1 MADSAPASAAA
12 EATRVAVVTGGSS
25 GIGQAVA
32 VALAGRRYSV
42 AIVGRTRS
50 RLDQT
55 LGLLTQASSPSVPHL
70 ALALDVTDEDDMTAM
85 AARTVEALGRIDVLV
100 ASAGLGKRS
109 DSERLMPHPT
119 ARRGR

>member
-55 LGLLTQASSPSVPHL
+55 LGLLA
-70 ALALDVTDEDDMTAM
+70 
-85 AARTVEALGRIDVLV
+85 
-100 ASAGLGKRS
+100 
-109 DSERLMPHPT
+109 
-119 ARRGR
+119 